1 MHAFTLRKYV
11 RICRVVRACRDP
23 CGHSAETVGVFMVH
37 RTNGNG
43 LSFQVSTAREN
54 QLTRARHDNW
64 SNFENFACR

>member
-54 QLTRARHDNW
+54 
-64 SNFENFACR
+64 